1 MAGLRSE
8 TRVAGR
14 ALVKEPTRIGGHRLG
29 GALPALGA
37 SDGGLQDRLAS
48 GRRAVGLRG
57 RAAVAGTGAKAIPDG
72 GGEQTAQAGVKRSLR
87 KIAVERPSESRDT
100 GDADGER
107 PRAAMLA
114 ETQRQAHEGEDGE
127 TLEGVENETLEPAK
141 RAKTD
146 GGTRGGKERETTRS
160 RDGSEESSDGA
171 DTVKDAEEAF
181 HGGKIVDDA
190 RLFQWALDV
199 A

>member
-1 MAGLRSE
+1 
-8 TRVAGR
+8 
-14 ALVKEPTRIGGHRLG
+14 
-29 GALPALGA
+29 
-37 SDGGLQDRLAS
+37 
-48 GRRAVGLRG
+48 
-57 RAAVAGTGAKAIPDG
+57 
-72 GGEQTAQAGVKRSLR
+72 
-87 KIAVERPSESRDT
+87 
-100 GDADGER
+100 
-107 PRAAMLA
+107 MLA